1 MPIATGTATQRASV
15 VGRFP
20 KERGIRVTQLGA
32 IARSWGILLAVVP
45 LATAADGQEP
55 EPASQPAVA
64 DGQDL
69 DALVA
74 AYFRESDDEVRAKL
88 GVRIAELVEG
98 KTEPVAEAL
107 GRVQLWEPQPAGVSR
122 FTFQP
127 EPPADRKKH
136 AAPRAP
142 RRGRSAPPPEA
153 ETEGEDT
160 STEVTVRLP
169 DGYDPSRRYPLIL
182 ALHGKG
188 GRGEQMIAYLQ
199 HVMSGG
205 GASSR
210 PQGGQDGTQQ
220 ARANPL
226 DEFIVAAPTD
236 YRAGW
241 FNSPMAEAGDWP
253 QLLKELRRR
262 YHVDTERVYAVGYSM
277 GGHGAFTLATLYGDE
292 FAAAVP
298 LAGTLYLPFQQAE
311 PLLLANLVHTPVL
324 AVWGEKDTG
333 DDTQEKAAGG
343 GIAAFNRRLRMV
355 AADVDAPLKGVQL
368 AGVGHGG
375 VVPPLD
381 LLTEY
386 LHKRRPSAPREV
398 KHWFRY
404 PPQGRA
410 GWLRQ
415 RRFAGTPWQGTQIN
429 VAVTG
434 PMDIDEY
441 VTKVLTEKLA
451 YLGGRIEGQR
461 IEATSRKSAE
471 LEVLLNDELID
482 LDQPITLVVGEKIR
496 FEGKVERRV
505 STMLEIAY
513 RDWEF
518 QRLYSARLAMK
529 AGSKAWEE

>member
-1 MPIATGTATQRASV
+1 
-15 VGRFP
+15 
-20 KERGIRVTQLGA
+20 VTQLGA
-32 IARSWGILLAVVP
+32 IAQPWVSWGVLLAAVP
-45 LATAADGQEP
+45 LVTAAGGQEP
-55 EPASQPAVA
+55 EATSQTAAIDSP
-64 DGQDL
+64 DL
-69 DALVA
+69 DALVQE
-74 AYFRESDDEVRAKL
+74 YFREADDEARAKI
-88 GVRIAELVEG
+88 GVRIAELVDG
-98 KTEPVAEAL
+98 RTGPVAEAM
-107 GRVQLWEPQPAGVSR
+107 GRVRLWEPQPAGVSR

-127 EPPADRKKH
+127 EPAADKKKPAK
-136 AAPRAP
+136 PRSP
-142 RRGRSAPPPEA
+142 RRGQPPAPEPEA
-153 ETEGEDT
+153 EAKDP
-160 STEVTVRLP
+160 STEVLVRVP
-169 DGYDPSRRYPLIL
+169 EGYDPARRYPLIL

-188 GRGEQMIAYLQ
+188 GRGEHMLGYLQ

-205 GASSR
+205 GASGR

-241 FNSPMAEAGDWP
+241 FNSPMEEAGDP
-253 QLLKELRRR
+253 PALLKELRRR
-262 YHVDTERVYAVGYSM
+262 YHVDTERVYVVGYSM
-277 GGHGAFTLATLYGDE
+277 GGHGAFTLATLYADE

-311 PLLLANLVHTPVL
+311 PLLLANVLNTPVL
-324 AVWGEKDTG
+324 AVWGDKDTG

-343 GIAAFNRRLRMV
+343 GIAAFNRRLRLV
-355 AADVDAPLKGVQL
+355 AAEVDAPLKGVQL
-368 AGVGHGG
+368 PGVGHGG

-386 LHKRRPSAPREV
+386 LHKRRPAAPREV

-410 GWLRQ
+410 SWLRQ

-429 VAVTG
+429 VVVTG
-434 PMDIDEY
+434 PTDIDEY
-441 VTKVLTEKLA
+441 VTKVLTDKLA
-451 YLGGRIEGQR
+451 YLGGKIEGQR
-461 IEATSRKSAE
+461 IEAQVRKSAE
-471 LEVLLNDELID
+471 LEVLLNDDLLD

-496 FEGKVERRV
+496 FEGPVERRV
-505 STMLEIAY
+505 STMLDIAY